1 MFATQLSP
9 DVWTRFRHHA
19 RWVRTLTIPQ
29 EWLRANRT
37 HRIDVSCWKALQAA
51 FRDEPVLP
59 NIQGLD
65 WRAYDMFTFV
75 KLFLQ
80 PSLRCVWFSQACG
93 LSWSMSDVVDALKCR
108 APSLTT
114 LVFRHG
120 HPMFSAYTP
129 DLLNVPSSTICSFE
143 YLTALETSSI
153 SDDALRHISTLPSLT
168 SLSLTFSEV
177 NPADVLRQHE
187 TSIPKFSS
195 LTRLHLCVTVAGSSS
210 ALSFLE
216 LTSSIRLDHFDL
228 AILISEDYS
237 FNDPANLLLPA
248 PMLAR
253 LFQTLSK
260 FPMLSSLEVK
270 QQRPE
275 LPDPEYIAD
284 ESMLEPLLS
293 MRRMREI
300 DLSSVP
306 MRLSPAFL
314 ERLAKAWPEAKTV
327 QLGSRC
333 FTVGPEFDVAVED
346 LLPFAVHCRELED
359 LSVYFTRSR
368 RTPSYEW
375 LPLVSAPSSLRFFGF
390 PPVPLAAEDVESV
403 AMFLV
408 HVFPLATVNLLGLQT
423 HPEVLQRMRELK
435 QSMTTPTV
443 VKLM

>member
-1 MFATQLSP
+1 MSATQLNP
-9 DVWTRFRHHA
+9 NVWTRFRHHA
-19 RWVRTLTIPQ
+19 RWVRTLTIQQ

-37 HRIDVSCWKALQAA
+37 HRIDVSCWNALQAA
-51 FRDEPVLP
+51 FRNEPVLP
-59 NIQGLD
+59 NIQRLD
-65 WRAYDMFTFV
+65 WRASNMITFV

-80 PSLRCVWFSQACG
+80 PSLRCVWFSEACG
-93 LSWSMSDVVDALKCR
+93 LSESMHDVVDTLKCR

-120 HPMFSAYTP
+120 HPMSSPYTS
-129 DLLNVPSSTICSFE
+129 DLLNTLSSIICSFE
-143 YLTALETSSI
+143 HLTTLEATDI

-168 SLSLTFSEV
+168 SLGLTLSEV
-177 NPADVLRQHE
+177 DPADALRQHE
-187 TSIPKFSS
+187 PRSPKFSS
-195 LTRLHLCVTVAGSSS
+195 LTRLHLCVTVAGGSS
-210 ALSFLE
+210 ALSFLK

-228 AILISEDYS
+228 AILISGGS
-237 FNDPANLLLPA
+237 TFNSIADLLLPA
-248 PMLAR
+248 PTLAQ
-253 LFQTLSK
+253 LSQTLSK
-260 FPMLSSLEVK
+260 FPIISSLKVK
-270 QQRPE
+270 QQGPE
-275 LPDPEYIAD
+275 FPDPEFIAD

-368 RTPSYEW
+368 RTPSSEW
-375 LPLVSAPSSLRFFGF
+375 LPLVSAPSNLRFFSF

-408 HVFPLATVNLLGLQT
+408 HVFPSATVNLLGLQT
-423 HPEVLQRMRELK
+423 HPAVLQRMCELK
-435 QSMTTPTV
+435 QGMTTPTA